1 MDAGVRSDGSLEFV
15 AGFDGEVV
23 FWAIQSPSETG
34 LSTGFTAVGSMVLCP
49 VEEVRGGI
57 AFGDRSRSAIVEG
70 PTW

>member
-1 MDAGVRSDGSLEFV
+1 
-15 AGFDGEVV
+15 
-23 FWAIQSPSETG
+23 
-34 LSTGFTAVGSMVLCP
+34 VGSMVLCP